1 MEQRQKARSEIEE
14 KYKWDLTPIYKD
26 VDSWYED
33 YDLVSKE
40 IKKVLDFKGN
50 IVKSAKNLL
59 DYIEFS
65 MNLERKLYKLYY
77 YAHLNYDSDTSSDK
91 YKKMLNEDESDVI
104 EFLCKNLKIVN

>member
-40 IKKVLDFKGN
+40 IKKFWILK
-50 IVKSAKNLL
+50 
-59 DYIEFS
+59 
-65 MNLERKLYKLYY
+65 
-77 YAHLNYDSDTSSDK
+77 
-91 YKKMLNEDESDVI
+91 VI
-104 EFLCKNLKIVN
+104 L